1 MSEPRRSR
9 LVRFKPLIRFV
20 VGFGL
25 LLAAVLWIALNH
37 RETVADAITHATGA
51 HWGLIALGLLLPVAN
66 WTTVSFSFY
75 ILTHRVGRVGMGEMH
90 TLIASAW
97 LLNYLPMRP
106 GMAGRIAYH
115 KLVNG
120 IRVRDAVGISVLT
133 MILSALATGVMLAAA
148 AVPLVLG
155 GTAGADGSGFWRV
168 MIVASPAL
176 ASGVW
181 ALAAAVGGWSGVWSW
196 RMAASF
202 GMRYAD
208 MLAWAAR
215 YAVVFAIVGEPIGV
229 ELAAVLA
236 GVSQASY
243 LLPVSGNGLG
253 VREWAVGLVVGAS
266 SGRGELSG
274 SDVVATAIA
283 ADLVNRAMELA
294 VAIPMGTIATP
305 MIAARVK
312 RHRAEN
318 ADNASDDDPE
328 LDPDSAPD
336 PARSGGGA
344 PPDAVPDADD
354 RKP

>member
-1 MSEPRRSR
+1 MSEPRSGLGR
-9 LVRFKPLIRFV
+9 LKPLIRFV

-37 RETVADAITHATGA
+37 RETVTDAIAHATGA

-75 ILTHRVGRVGMGEMH
+75 LLTHRVGRVGMAEMH
-90 TLIASAW
+90 GLIASAW

-120 IRVRDAVGISVLT
+120 IRVRDAVGISVVT
-133 MILSALATGVMLAAA
+133 MILSAVATGVMLAAA
-148 AVPLVLG
+148 AAPLVLG

-168 MIVASPAL
+168 AIVASPAL
-176 ASGVW
+176 VSGVW
-181 ALAAAVGGWSGVWSW
+181 AIAAALGGWHGVWSW
-196 RMAASF
+196 RMAAAF

-243 LLPVSGNGLG
+243 LLPISGNGLG

-283 ADLVNRAMELA
+283 ADLVNRAMEL
-294 VAIPMGTIATP
+294 VIAIPMGMIATP
-305 MIAARVK
+305 MVAARAK

-318 ADNASDDDPE
+318 ADEDADNEDDTDPE
-328 LDPDSAPD
+328 ADSGAVASEPPD
-336 PARSGGGA
+336 GA
-344 PPDAVPDADD
+344 PSPASADD
-354 RKP
+354 QKP